1 MITLLASMFLTCSD
15 AAWIIQGIRQT
26 DLSSAAKSDMVLS
39 VMEGTDP
46 ECDLGAALEAEPR
59 R

>member
-1 MITLLASMFLTCSD
+1 MITLLASMFLSCSD
-15 AAWIIQGIRQT
+15 AAWIIQGIREA
-26 DLSSAAKSDMVLS
+26 DLSSTAKSDMVLS

>member
-1 MITLLASMFLTCSD
+1 MITILASALLTCPD
-15 AAWIIQGIRQT
+15 AAWIIQGIRES
-26 DLSSAAKSDMVLS
+26 DLTPAIRADLVLS

-46 ECDLGAALEAEPR
+46 SCDLGAALEAEPR